1 MARLT
6 SGKRYAQAAFELALE
21 RGELDSWQA
30 GLRKIAEMSTDEKL
44 VALLKNPKLPLQVR
58 EALLTERLGKI
69 NPLALNLA
77 YLLVKKHRLS
87 IAGDISLQYDRLLD
101 THQGIEHVEVV
112 TALPLGDEDRERISS
127 RFGEIT
133 GHKVVIDAQV
143 DPSIVGGIK
152 AKIGDT
158 LIDGSIRNRLEALR
172 KSLTGIVR

>member
-6 SGKRYAQAAFELALE
+6 SGKRYAQAAFKLALE
-21 RGELDSWQA
+21 KGELDSWQA
-30 GLRKIAEMSTDEKL
+30 SLRKIAEMSTDEKP
-44 VALLKNPKLPLQVR
+44 VALLENPKLLF
-58 EALLTERLGKI
+58 EAKKALLAERLGKL

-77 YLLVKKHRLS
+77 YLLVHKNRLS

-101 THQGIEHVEVV
+101 THYGVEHIEVI

-127 RFGEIT
+127 QFGEIT
-133 GHKVVIDAQV
+133 GHKVAIDAQV

-172 KSLTGIVR
+172 KSLVGIGR

>member
-101 THQGIEHVEVV
+101 AHYGVEHVEVI

-133 GHKVVIDAQV
+133 GHKVVIDVQV